1 MNRQVASTLNKEIQA
16 RFDGLKSSLTGMGTS
31 LDKLTYT
38 QPTFNEYTER
48 ELLNIYL
55 GIPQIQTV
63 IDLILEDIYQQ
74 GFEVESENEQFE
86 HAINAEI
93 GRLKLKESLVQLKKY
108 ERIYANGGLL
118 YFLVDADINKYPIQA
133 GGELSKPMPQEIK
146 CLNKINVVPSEY
158 FNVTVNQNMPTD
170 RNYNKVSIQMN
181 GHKIDESRFLWS
193 VNNF

>member
-63 IDLILEDIYQQ
+63 IDLIPEDIYQQ

-93 GRLKLKESLVQLKKY
+93 ERLKLKESLVQLKKY
-108 ERIYANGGLL
+108 ERML
-118 YFLVDADINKYPIQA
+118 KIQ
-133 GGELSKPMPQEIK
+133 L
-146 CLNKINVVPSEY
+146 
-158 FNVTVNQNMPTD
+158 
-170 RNYNKVSIQMN
+170 
-181 GHKIDESRFLWS
+181 
-193 VNNF
+193 